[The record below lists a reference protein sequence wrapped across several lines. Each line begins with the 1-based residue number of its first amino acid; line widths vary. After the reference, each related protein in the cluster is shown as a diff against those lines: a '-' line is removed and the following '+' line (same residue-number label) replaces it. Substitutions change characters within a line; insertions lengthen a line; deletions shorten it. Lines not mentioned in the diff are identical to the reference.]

1 MDRDYNSLSEKAKEL
16 RMLILKSISV
26 PGSGHVG
33 GSFSIVETLVALYN
47 GIMNIDPKDPKKPD
61 RDRFILSK
69 GHAGPGMYA
78 ALAQRGYFDKEL
90 LMTLNTPNTNLPSH
104 TDMNKT
110 VGVDMTT
117 GSLGQGISCAVGMAY
132 ASKLKNDGNYI
143 YCMIGDGES
152 QEGQVWEAA
161 VFAAGRKLNNFIC
174 FLDYNKLQLD
184 GSLETVNPMGD
195 MKAKWE
201 AFGFYT
207 QDIDGHDFAQIF
219 DAVEKAKAQTDKPS
233 MIILNTVKGKGVSF
247 IEEMKY
253 KNHSMPVDQEVI
265 DKAQAELYA

>member
-1 MDRDYNSLSEKAKEL
+1 MNRDYDSLIEKSKEL
-16 RMLILKSISV
+16 RMLILQSISV
-26 PGSGHVG
+26 PGAGHVG

-47 GIMNIDPKDPKKPD
+47 GIMNIDPKNPKKPD

-69 GHAGPGMYA
+69 GHAGPAMYA

-117 GSLGQGISCAVGMAY
+117 GSLGQGISAAVGMAY
-132 ASKLKNDGNYI
+132 ASKLKKDGNYI

-161 VFAAGRKLNNFIC
+161 LFAAGRKLNNFIC
-174 FLDYNKLQLD
+174 FLDYNKMQLD
-184 GSLETVNPMGD
+184 GALQDINPMGD

-201 AFGFYT
+201 AFGFHT
-207 QDIDGHDFAQIF
+207 VEIDGHDFAQIF
-219 DAVEKAKAQTDKPS
+219 NAVESAKFQKDKPS

-247 IEEMKY
+247 IEDMKY
-253 KNHSMPVDQEVI
+253 KNHSISVDEEMI
-265 DKAQAELYA
+265 EKAKAEIYS